1 MYQNAIASAL
11 AGKIPQETALG
22 LVCLHEAVRRQVWC
36 GCGRILDSRTSVLFE
51 HEAGTLISCGTC
63 HDKRSK
69 GFKSR
74 GKVTD
79 ARLHKADGTLKPQ
92 RDPAYKFTK
101 LKEPKTFRIQCLIG
115 TQEIQALKVIR
126 IHGTTFYLAGKPG
139 EYILYEYK
147 TGLKVSKGKT
157 QKACLELFERKMGK
171 LSRSRW
177 QVSYKMNCEKY
188 GIINP

>member
-11 AGKIPQETALG
+11 QGKIPQDTALG
-22 LVCLHEAVRRQVWC
+22 LVCLHEAVTRQIFC

-51 HEAGTLISCGTC
+51 HEAGTLITCGTC

-69 GFKSR
+69 DFKSR

-92 RDPAYKFTK
+92 RLYKFSK

-139 EYILYEYK
+139 DYILYEYK
-147 TGLKVSKGKT
+147 TGLKASKGKT
-157 QKACLELFERKMGK
+157 QKACLELFERAMSK
-171 LSRSRW
+171 LSRRRW